1 MHHCVLP
8 SVFGD
13 FLFFFLMIRRPPR
26 STLSSSSAASDV
38 YKRQIN
44 AEYMGVLRR
53 FIMSDDEKEKINE
66 SKEKVNSIK
75 ELGNTIVNDPDKSI
89 QVLSIIGQIEGHS
102 VLPPQTKATRYEH
115 IIPQLIDI
123 EQNEQI
129 KGLLIVLNTVG
140 GDVEAGLAIA
150 EMINS
155 MSKPTVSIVI
165 GGGHS
170 IGVPLATSA
179 DFSFITPSA
188 TMIVH
193 PVRMNG
199 FVIGVPQTF
208 EYFKK
213 MQERINE
220 FIVRTSKTEIK
231 VLENFMKQRD
241 DLLNDVGTMLIGKQA
256 VDCGLIDEV
265 GGVSNSIEKL
275 KELIKTIDKEC
286 EREQYLQCFLSIIM
300 RFLFQGYRKNLQP
313 FFIFNVILQK
323 ENTYY
328 MQKLN
333 TEVIQS
339 WVERVAKIILEDLN
353 KKIIIK

>member
-1 MHHCVLP
+1 MNK
-8 SVFGD
+8 D
-13 FLFFFLMIRRPPR
+13 I
-26 STLSSSSAASDV
+26 
-38 YKRQIN
+38 IN
-44 AEYMGVLRR
+44 
-53 FIMSDDEKEKINE
+53 DTNTEKEKNTSE
-66 SKEKVNSIK
+66 AQDKVENVK
-75 ELGNTIVNDPDKSI
+75 ELGNTNLVGPNKRI

-102 VLPPQTKATRYEH
+102 VLPPQTKATKYEH

-123 EQNEQI
+123 EQNEEA

-150 EMINS
+150 EMICS

-199 FVIGVPQTF
+199 FVIGIAQTF

-220 FIVRTSKTEIK
+220 FIVRTSSIKQKTLQK
-231 VLENFMKQRD
+231 FMLQTN

-256 VDCGLIDEV
+256 VDCGLINEV
-265 GGVSNSIEKL
+265 GGIQEAIVKLNELIEK
-275 KELIKTIDKEC
+275 
-286 EREQYLQCFLSIIM
+286 Q
-300 RFLFQGYRKNLQP
+300 
-313 FFIFNVILQK
+313 
-323 ENTYY
+323 
-328 MQKLN
+328 
-333 TEVIQS
+333 
-339 WVERVAKIILEDLN
+339 
-353 KKIIIK
+353 